1 MINSFHIYLIFSLL
15 CGVVSILGDHIGVGM
30 LDYALFSMFIAI
42 SLVMTR
48 KRFVVPKGYMT
59 ILVAY
64 VILMAVNAY
73 MSPYTTGLKYVAIG
87 AVATLMPF
95 LLFMVSY
102 NYVMDDKALSRLVDA
117 MIYLILAMC
126 GIAVVETLL
135 FPPSYEMSSILKI
148 SVIKPGFFA
157 SMCNQGVI
165 LSLYQYSTSKRKKY
179 RNLAMVLSVA
189 AVLTIQLKVIA
200 GLACIWM
207 IYSLIMSGKKQRTNA
222 ILTLVLCSV
231 VAVLAVSNIPS
242 LSAKIDKYIGLY
254 GGENSYETVARPAL
268 YYQSVNIANDFFPLG
283 SGQGTFGSIPVNIVY
298 NPIYYDYG
306 LNGIYGLGETGENFK
321 MDTHWSNILGE
332 NGYLGTLLYLLL
344 FCYPLRYL
352 RKAKGLP
359 GYKSYR
365 FLFIAVIIVVM
376 FESLTLCIPGR
387 MAFMFIY
394 AGVLSIICRKISM
407 SRL

>member
-1 MINSFHIYLIFSLL
+1 MFYVYLIFSLL

-42 SLVMTR
+42 SIVMAR
-48 KRFVVPKGYMT
+48 KRFVVPRSYML

-64 VILMAVNAY
+64 ILLMSVNAY
-73 MSPYTTGLKYVAIG
+73 LSPYTAGIKYVVIG

-95 LLFMVSY
+95 ILFMVSY
-102 NYVMDDKALSRLVDA
+102 NYVMDDKGLSRLIDA
-117 MIYLILAMC
+117 MIYLVLAMC

-135 FPPSYEMSSILKI
+135 FPPVYEMSSILKI

-165 LSLYQYSTSKRKKY
+165 LSLYQYSISHKKKY
-179 RNLAMVLSVA
+179 RNLALILSVA

-200 GLACIWM
+200 GLACIWLL
-207 IYSLIMSGKKQRTNA
+207 YSLFMSKKKQRARSIAMMLSCT
-222 ILTLVLCSV
+222 V
-231 VAVLAVSNIPS
+231 VVVFAVSKIPS
-242 LSAKIDKYIGLY
+242 LSAKVEKYIGLY
-254 GGENSYETVARPAL
+254 GEDNSYETVARPAL

-283 SGQGTFGSIPVNIVY
+283 SGQGTFGSIPVNMIY
-298 NPIYYDYG
+298 NPVYYDYG
-306 LNGIYGLGETGENFK
+306 LNGIYGLGETGDNFK

-344 FCYPLRYL
+344 FCYPLRYI
-352 RKAKGLP
+352 RKVRNHPK
-359 GYKSYR
+359 YRSVR
-365 FLFIAVIIVVM
+365 FLMTTLIVVVM